1 MLKPKNF
8 LKEIRESKGVK
19 QNKLAELTELNAQ
32 DISGF
37 EKRKHGLKPENL
49 EKIAAVLGVSINH
62 ILTGESEESLEKRRR
77 KTLEKAIELAGRYY
91 LDLGRDK
98 IIKIAFEIIPLLEKL
113 ESLGSDEEKKEFL
126 ESLEVNYVSGLA
138 ANCVLNSENKT

>member
-1 MLKPKNF
+1 MPKNF
-8 LKEIRESKGVK
+8 LKEIRESKNIR
-19 QNKLAELTELNAQ
+19 QNALAKSTGLNAQ
-32 DISGF
+32 NISDF
-37 EKRKHGLKPENL
+37 ENGKHGLRPENL

-77 KTLEKAIELAGRYY
+77 KTLEKAIELAGTYY
-91 LDLGRDK
+91 IDLGRDK

-113 ESLGSDEEKKEFL
+113 EYLGSDEEKKEFL